1 MSVANNFTKFLYR
14 FSAAALAL
22 AAMLGTTIAHSQV
35 APATPAMGGSKDR
48 PKIALVLSGG
58 GARGA
63 AHVGVIKVLEELR
76 IPIDIV
82 TGTSIGALV
91 GAAYASGTPLRDLE
105 ELVLKTDWNDVF
117 TDSSPREDRSF
128 LRKEEDQVRLLKL
141 EMGIKDYSLRLPP
154 GAITGQKLDR
164 LFSKITRFAP
174 GAVRFDGLPIPF
186 RAVATDAET
195 GKMYVF
201 NEGRLADA
209 MRASMSVPGAVA
221 PFEFNNRIFLDG
233 GLTRNLPVDIA
244 RQMGAEIVIAV
255 NIGSGLLK
263 REEILSVLGVSLQM
277 INILTEQNVRASIES
292 LKATDVLITPM
303 LDDISSTDFN
313 RGPDAMKIGEAA
325 ARALTTK
332 LADLS
337 ISPEAYTRYRGALLT
352 ARGRPVIEGE
362 TIDLVQVV
370 GLERANANEVKRTVE
385 IKAGD
390 PVDFKK
396 LDAGISRVF
405 GTGYF
410 ERVNYSLLNDENL
423 QILRINA
430 REKQWGPNY
439 LRVGLS
445 LAADTVGEGRF
456 NLLVRSQQTQFNEAG
471 AEWRNDVQI
480 GRDRRFASRFFQPF
494 GAGSFV
500 NVSPGVEIARRPVDL
515 FFDGKRIAQYDV
527 SSNAYTID
535 FGADINRNSIARIG
549 LVGGRDKATLA
560 IGPSGLFGNVSSKQG
575 GIRLRAIYDNQDDL
589 NFPREGRVFSVDYLA
604 SMTGLGATDN
614 YRRLEANYSDQLSF
628 GRHTIGLAARYGRAY
643 NNPLSLF
650 DQFSLG
656 GFLQLSGYRPNELL
670 GDRMTFGRLSYSQ
683 RLPLTQSFLGSRV
696 FAGVSI
702 EAGKISEPFQSTDE
716 ARSRTSLGVY
726 LGADTAL
733 GPLYFGYG
741 RARDRGSIFYFFLGQ
756 P

>member
-1 MSVANNFTKFLYR
+1 MRTATVI
-14 FSAAALAL
+14 AALSFAF
-22 AAMLGTTIAHSQV
+22 AVSPTVIAQPDRTTAS
-35 APATPAMGGSKDR
+35 R
-48 PKIALVLSGG
+48 PKIGLVLSGG

-76 IPIDIV
+76 VPIDII

-91 GAAYASGTPLRDLE
+91 GAAYASGTSLPDLE
-105 ELVLKTDWNDVF
+105 ELVRKTDWNDVF

-164 LFSKITRFAP
+164 LFSRHTRFAP
-174 GAVRFDGLPIPF
+174 GAVNFDHLPIPF
-186 RAVATDAET
+186 RAITTDAET

-201 NEGRLADA
+201 KEGRLADA

-221 PFEFNNRIFLDG
+221 PFEINNRIFLDG

-244 RQMGAEIVIAV
+244 RQMGADIVIAV

-263 REEILSVLGVSLQM
+263 REELLSVLGVSLQM

-292 LKATDVLITPM
+292 LKPTDVLVTPM
-303 LDDISSTDFN
+303 LDEISSTDFN
-313 RGPDAMKIGEAA
+313 RGPEAMKIGEAA
-325 ARALTTK
+325 ARTLSDK
-332 LADLS
+332 LAALS
-337 ISPEAYTRYRGALLT
+337 LSPEAYTRYRGTLLT
-352 ARGRPVIEGE
+352 ARGRPIIEGE
-362 TIDLVQVV
+362 IIDLVQVV
-370 GLERANANEVKRTVE
+370 GLERANADEVKRTVE

-410 ERVNYSLLNDENL
+410 ERVNYSLLNENNL
-423 QILRINA
+423 QTLRINA

-456 NLLVRSQQTQFNEAG
+456 NLLIRSQQTQFNGAG
-471 AEWRNDVQI
+471 AEWRNDLQI
-480 GRDRRFASRFFQPF
+480 GRDRRIASRFFQPF
-494 GAGSFV
+494 GAGSIV
-500 NVSPGVEIARRPVDL
+500 NISPGIEIARRPVDL
-515 FFDGKRIAQYDV
+515 FLDGKRIAQYDV
-527 SSNAYTID
+527 SSTTYSID
-535 FGADINRNSIARIG
+535 LGADISRNAIARIG
-549 LVGGRDKATLA
+549 LIGGRDKATLA
-560 IGPSGLFGNVSSKQG
+560 VGPEALFANANAKQG
-575 GIRLRAIYDNQDDL
+575 GVRLRAIYDNQDDL

-604 SMTGLGATDN
+604 SMTGLGASTN
-614 YRRLEANYSDQLSF
+614 YRRLEANYSDQISF

-643 NNPLSLF
+643 NNALSIF

-696 FAGVSI
+696 FAGASI

-726 LGADTAL
+726 VGADTAL

-741 RARDRGSIFYFFLGQ
+741 RARDRGAIFYFFLGQ

>member
-1 MSVANNFTKFLYR
+1 MKNTFRSTKF
-14 FSAAALAL
+14 FSQLAVSALAL
-22 AAMLGTTIAHSQV
+22 LTLVGGVAAYAQV
-35 APATPAMGGSKDR
+35 VPTLTSPSR

-63 AHVGVIKVLEELR
+63 AHVGVIKVLEEFR

-91 GAAYASGTPLRDLE
+91 GAAYASGTPIKDLE
-105 ELVLKTDWNDVF
+105 ELVIKTDWNDVF

-164 LFSKITRFAP
+164 LFSRITRFAP
-174 GAVRFDGLPIPF
+174 GAVNFDRLPIPF
-186 RAVATDAET
+186 RAVTTDAET
-195 GKMYVF
+195 GKMFVF

-209 MRASMSVPGAVA
+209 MRASMSVAGAVA
-221 PFEFNNRIFLDG
+221 PFEINNRIFLDG

-244 RQMGAEIVIAV
+244 RQMGADIVIAV

-263 REEILSVLGVSLQM
+263 REELLSVLGVSLQM
-277 INILTEQNVRASIES
+277 INILTEQNVRTSIES
-292 LKATDVLITPM
+292 LKPTDILIAPA
-303 LDDISSTDFN
+303 LDEVSATDFN
-313 RGPDAMKIGEAA
+313 RGPDAMNIGEAA
-325 ARALTTK
+325 ARELSAKLSALS
-332 LADLS
+332 L
-337 ISPEAYTRYRGALLT
+337 SPEAYTRYRAGLLT
-352 ARGRPVIEGE
+352 VRGRPVIEGE
-362 TIDLVQVV
+362 TIDIVQVV
-370 GLERANANEVKRTVE
+370 GLERANANEVKRTLD
-385 IKAGD
+385 IKPGE
-390 PVDFKK
+390 PVNFKK
-396 LDAGISRVF
+396 LDTGISRIF

-410 ERVNYSLLNDENL
+410 ERVNYSLLDDNNL
-423 QILRINA
+423 QVLRINA

-500 NVSPGVEIARRPVDL
+500 NIAPGIEFTRRPVDL
-515 FFDGKRIAQYDV
+515 FFNGKRIAQYDV
-527 SSNAYTID
+527 SSTAYSID
-535 FGADINRNSIARIG
+535 VGADINRNSIARIG
-549 LVGGRDKATLA
+549 ITGGRDSATLA
-560 IGPSGLFGNVSSKQG
+560 IGPDALFPGTKSRQG
-575 GIRLRAIYDNQDDL
+575 GLRLRAIYDNLDDP
-589 NFPREGRVFSVDYLA
+589 NFPREGRVLSIDYLA
-604 SMTGLGATDN
+604 SMTGLGASTN
-614 YRRLEANYSDQLSF
+614 FRRFEANYSDQISF
-628 GRHTIGLAARYGRAY
+628 GRHTLGLAARFGRAY
-643 NNPLSLF
+643 NNALPIF

-656 GFLQLSGYRPNELL
+656 GFLQLSGYRPGELL
-670 GDRMTFGRLSYSQ
+670 GDRVTFGRLSYSQ

-696 FAGVSI
+696 FAGASM
-702 EAGKISEPFQSTDE
+702 EAGKVSEPFQSNTD

-741 RARDRGSIFYFFLGQ
+741 RARDRGAIFYFFLGQ

>member
-1 MSVANNFTKFLYR
+1 MRITKQISLVIATFALMHALQTAR
-14 FSAAALAL
+14 AQQIPQAADNQP
-22 AAMLGTTIAHSQV
+22 TN
-35 APATPAMGGSKDR
+35 R

-63 AHVGVIKVLEELR
+63 AHIGVIKVLEELR
-76 IPIDIV
+76 IPVDIV

-91 GAAYASGTPLRDLE
+91 GAAYASGTPLKDLE

-128 LRKEEDQVRLLKL
+128 LRKEEDQARLLKL
-141 EMGIKDYSLRLPP
+141 EMGIKDYSVRLPP
-154 GAITGQKLDR
+154 GAITGQKLDQ
-164 LFSKITRFAP
+164 LFSRITRFAP
-174 GAVRFDGLPIPF
+174 GAVNFDGLPIPF

-201 NEGRLADA
+201 KDGRLADA

-244 RQMGAEIVIAV
+244 REMGADIVIAV

-263 REEILSVLGVSLQM
+263 RQELLSVLGVSLQM

-292 LKATDVLITPM
+292 LKSADVLITPA
-303 LDDISSTDFN
+303 LDEVSATDFS
-313 RGPDAMKIGEAA
+313 RGPDAMRIGEAA
-325 ARALTTK
+325 ARGHRSK
-332 LADLS
+332 LAALS
-337 ISPEAYTRYRGALLT
+337 LSEVAYARYRGAVLSV
-352 ARGRPVIEGE
+352 RGRPVIEGE

-370 GLERANANEVKRTVE
+370 GLERASASEVKRTLE

-390 PVDFKK
+390 PVNFKK

-410 ERVNYSLLNDENL
+410 ERVNYSLLDDNNL
-423 QILRINA
+423 QVLRINA

-471 AEWRNDVQI
+471 AEWRNDIQI
-480 GRDRRFASRFFQPF
+480 GRDRRLASRFFQPF
-494 GAGSFV
+494 GTGSLV
-500 NVSPGVEIARRPVDL
+500 NISPGAEIARRPVDL
-515 FFDGKRIAQYDV
+515 FIDGKRIAQYDI
-527 SSNAYTID
+527 STTAYSLD
-535 FGADINRNSIARIG
+535 LGADINRNAIARIG
-549 LVGGRDKATLA
+549 LVGGRDKANLA
-560 IGPSGLFGNVSSKQG
+560 IGPPALFGNASFKQG
-575 GIRLRAIYDNQDDL
+575 GVRLRAIYDNQDDL
-589 NFPREGRVFSVDYLA
+589 NFPREGRVLSVDYLA
-604 SMTGLGATDN
+604 SMTGLGATEN
-614 YRRLEANYSDQLSF
+614 YRRLEANYSDQISF
-628 GRHTIGLAARYGRAY
+628 GRHTIGVAARYGRAY
-643 NNPLSLF
+643 NNALSIF

-670 GDRMTFGRLSYSQ
+670 GDRMSFGRLTYSQ
-683 RLPLTQSFLGSRV
+683 RLPLTQSLLGSRV
-696 FAGVSI
+696 FVGASI
-702 EAGKISEPFQSTDE
+702 EAGKISEPFQPTDE
-716 ARSRTSLGVY
+716 ARARTSLGIY

-733 GPLYFGYG
+733 GPLYLGYG
-741 RARDRGSIFYFFLGQ
+741 RARDRGSILYFFLGQ

>member
-1 MSVANNFTKFLYR
+1 MRITKQIALVIATFALMHALQTAHAQPTPP
-14 FSAAALAL
+14 AADNPPLN
-22 AAMLGTTIAHSQV
+22 
-35 APATPAMGGSKDR
+35 R

-105 ELVLKTDWNDVF
+105 ELVRKTDWNDVF

-164 LFSKITRFAP
+164 LFSRITRFAP
-174 GAVRFDGLPIPF
+174 GTVDFDRLPIPF
-186 RAVATDAET
+186 RAVTTDAET

-201 NEGRLADA
+201 KDGRLADA

-244 RQMGAEIVIAV
+244 REMGADIVIAV

-263 REEILSVLGVSLQM
+263 RQELLSVLGVSLQM

-292 LKATDVLITPM
+292 LKSTDVLITPA
-303 LDDISSTDFN
+303 LDKVSATDFN
-313 RGPDAMKIGEAA
+313 RGTDAMKIGEAA
-325 ARALTTK
+325 ARGLLTK
-332 LADLS
+332 LAALS
-337 ISPEAYTRYRGALLT
+337 LSEDAYTRYRGGLLT

-370 GLERANANEVKRTVE
+370 GLERANANEVKRTLD
-385 IKAGD
+385 IKSGE
-390 PVDFKK
+390 PVNFKK
-396 LDAGISRVF
+396 LDAGISRIF

-410 ERVNYSLLNDENL
+410 ERVNYSLLDDNNL
-423 QILRINA
+423 QVLRINA

-445 LAADTVGEGRF
+445 LAADSVGEGRF
-456 NLLVRSQQTQFNEAG
+456 NLLIRSQQTQFNQAG

-494 GAGSFV
+494 GADSFV
-500 NVSPGVEIARRPVDL
+500 NIAPGVEVVRRRVDL
-515 FFDGKRIAQYDV
+515 LFDGKRIAQYDV
-527 SSNAYTID
+527 SSDTYGVEL
-535 FGADINRNSIARIG
+535 GADISRNAIARVG
-549 LVGGRDKATLA
+549 LVGGRDRARLG
-560 IGPSGLFGNVSSKQG
+560 IGPPALFDNVSFKQG
-575 GIRLRAIYDNQDDL
+575 GVRLRAIYDNQDDL
-589 NFPREGRVFSVDYLA
+589 NFPREGRLLSIDYLTN
-604 SMTGLGATDN
+604 MTGLGASEN
-614 YRRLEANYSDQLSF
+614 YRRLEANYSDHISF
-628 GRHTIGLAARYGRAY
+628 GPHTIGFAARYGRAY
-643 NNPLSLF
+643 NNELSVF

-670 GDRMTFGRLSYSQ
+670 GNRVTFGRLSYSQ
-683 RLPLTQSFLGSRV
+683 RLPLTQSLLGSRV
-696 FAGVSI
+696 FAGASI
-702 EAGKISEPFQSTDE
+702 EAGKISEPFQPTDE
-716 ARSRTSLGVY
+716 ARTRTSLGIY

-733 GPLYFGYG
+733 GPLYLGYG